1 MQLIKLP
8 ALALLLLGCALLSH
22 AQAPALEKLD
32 TNGIRPLEPGEV
44 NILFSYYEQD
54 GDNSPVTGSIG
65 TEQLTDFSSR
75 FIVKV
80 PIKKQLT
87 FNGDIGFDSYSSAST
102 DNIDRY
108 VSSASSSD
116 TRIYGTFG
124 FDKTPEG
131 KNTSYGLKVGG
142 SREYDYTSLS
152 VGGHYALISKDG
164 NRELNLTGQ
173 AFFDAWQLIY
183 PEELRR
189 EGVLVP
195 TDQRRSY
202 NLGLTYSQVINRKLQ
217 ASLSLDG
224 IYMTGLLSTPFHR
237 VYFQE
242 QAAAKVE
249 KLPDNRLKLPV
260 GLRLNYYVADFLVAR
275 LYYRYYWDS
284 WGIQAQTASLEL
296 PIKINRFFS
305 VYPFYRYHTQTAA
318 DYFLPYKEH
327 SLNDEFYT
335 SDYDL
340 AELDSHTYGMGVRY
354 APVNGLARIKFPMG
368 KGRNVLLFRGFDL
381 RYAHYERTPSL
392 KANVVSLGLNF
403 TY

>member
-1 MQLIKLP
+1 MQLIRLSG
-8 ALALLLLGCALLSH
+8 LALLLGWSLPGLC
-22 AQAPALEKLD
+22 QAPAFEKPDTSSIRALD
-32 TNGIRPLEPGEV
+32 PAEV

-54 GDNSPVTGSIG
+54 GNNSPVTGGIG

-75 FIVKV
+75 IVVKV
-80 PIKKQLT
+80 PVKEQLT
-87 FNGDIGFDSYSSAST
+87 FNGDLGFDSYSSAST

-124 FDKTPEG
+124 FDKSPTG
-131 KNTSYGLKVGG
+131 KNSSYGLKLGG

-152 VGGHYALISKDG
+152 VGGHYALLSKDG

-173 AFFDAWQLIY
+173 AFFDRWQLIY
-183 PEELRR
+183 PDELRR
-189 EGVLVP
+189 EGQLAP

-217 ASLSLDG
+217 ASISLDG

-242 QAAAKVE
+242 QQQARIE
-249 KLPDNRLKLPV
+249 LLPDTRLKLPV
-260 GLRLNYYVADFLVAR
+260 GLRLNYYVADFLIAR

-284 WGIQAQTASLEL
+284 WGIQAHTASLEL
-296 PIKINRFFS
+296 PVKINRFFS
-305 VYPFYRYHTQTAA
+305 VYPFYRYHNQTAA
-318 DYFLPYKEH
+318 GYFLPYKEH
-327 SLNDEFYT
+327 TLDEEFYT

-340 AELDSHTYGMGVRY
+340 AALDSHTYGLGIRY

-368 KGRNVLLFRGFDL
+368 KHKDVLLLRGFDL
-381 RYAHYERTPSL
+381 RFAHYERSPGL

>member
-1 MQLIKLP
+1 MQLTRL
-8 ALALLLLGCALLSH
+8 AGLALLLGFSLTALG
-22 AQAPALEKLD
+22 QDPFPERRD
-32 TNGIRPLEPGEV
+32 TNDIKALDPAEV
-44 NILFSYYEQD
+44 NLLFSYYEQD
-54 GDNSPVTGSIG
+54 GDNSPVTGGIG

-75 FIVKV
+75 IIVKI
-80 PIKKQLT
+80 PIKERLSLS
-87 FNGDIGFDSYSSAST
+87 GEVGFDSYSSAST

-124 FDKTPEG
+124 FEKKPEG
-131 KNTSYGLKVGG
+131 KNSSYGLKLGG
-142 SREYDYTSLS
+142 SNEYDYTSLS
-152 VGGHYALISKDG
+152 VGGHYALISADG

-173 AFFDAWQLIY
+173 AFIDRWQLIY

-189 EGVLVP
+189 GGALVP

-202 NLGLTYSQVINRKLQ
+202 NLGLTYSQVISRKLQ

-242 QAAAKVE
+242 QAQARVE
-249 KLPDNRLKLPV
+249 LLPDNRLKLPV
-260 GLRLNYYVADFLVAR
+260 GMRLNYYVADFLVAR
-275 LYYRYYWDS
+275 LYFRYYWDS

-305 VYPFYRYHTQTAA
+305 VYPFYRYHNQTAA

-327 SLNDEFYT
+327 TLSEEFYT

-340 AELDSHTYGMGVRY
+340 AALDSHTFGMGVRY
-354 APVNGLARIKFPMG
+354 APVNGLARIKWPVG
-368 KGRNVLLFRGFDL
+368 KKKGVMLLRGFDL
-381 RYAHYERTPSL
+381 RYAHYQRAPSL

>member
-1 MQLIKLP
+1 MQLIRLSW
-8 ALALLLLGCALLSH
+8 LVLLTGCSLMAY
-22 AQAPALEKLD
+22 AQAPALEKADTSQFKTLD
-32 TNGIRPLEPGEV
+32 PAEV

-54 GDNSPVTGSIG
+54 GNNSPVTGGIG

-75 FIVKV
+75 VIVKV
-80 PIKKQLT
+80 PVKEGLALS
-87 FNGDIGFDSYSSAST
+87 GDIGFDSYSSAST
-102 DNIDRY
+102 DKIDRY

-116 TRIYGTFG
+116 TRVYGTFG
-124 FDKTPEG
+124 FEKTPPG
-131 KNTSYGLKVGG
+131 KNSSYGLKLGG
-142 SREYDYTSLS
+142 SNEFDYASFSL
-152 VGGHYALISKDG
+152 GGHYALISADG

-173 AFFDAWQLIY
+173 AYFDRWQLIY

-189 EGVLVP
+189 EGPLLP

-217 ASLSLDG
+217 ASLTVDG

-242 QAAAKVE
+242 QELAKVE

-260 GLRLNYYVADFLVAR
+260 GLRLNYYAADFLVAR
-275 LYYRYYWDS
+275 FYFRYYWDS

-296 PIKINRFFS
+296 PVKINRFFS

-318 DYFLPYKEH
+318 DYFMPYKEH
-327 SLNDEFYT
+327 TLSQEFYT

-340 AELDSHTYGMGVRY
+340 AALDSHTFGLGIRY
-354 APVNGLARIKFPMG
+354 APVNGLARIKFPLV
-368 KGRNVLLFRGFDL
+368 KGRDVLLFRGFDL
-381 RYAHYERTPSL
+381 RFAHYQKTPSL

>member
-1 MQLIKLP
+1 
-8 ALALLLLGCALLSH
+8 
-22 AQAPALEKLD
+22 
-32 TNGIRPLEPGEV
+32 
-44 NILFSYYEQD
+44 
-54 GDNSPVTGSIG
+54 
-65 TEQLTDFSSR
+65 
-75 FIVKV
+75 
-80 PIKKQLT
+80 
-87 FNGDIGFDSYSSAST
+87 
-102 DNIDRY
+102 
-108 VSSASSSD
+108 
-116 TRIYGTFG
+116 
-124 FDKTPEG
+124 
-131 KNTSYGLKVGG
+131 
-142 SREYDYTSLS
+142 
-152 VGGHYALISKDG
+152 
-164 NRELNLTGQ
+164 
-173 AFFDAWQLIY
+173 
-183 PEELRR
+183 
-189 EGVLVP
+189 
-195 TDQRRSY
+195 
-202 NLGLTYSQVINRKLQ
+202 
-217 ASLSLDG
+217 
-224 IYMTGLLSTPFHR
+224 MTGLLSTPFHR

-260 GLRLNYYVADFLVAR
+260 GLRLNYYVADFLAAR

-340 AELDSHTYGMGVRY
+340 AGLDSHTYGMGVRY

-368 KGRNVLLFRGFDL
+368 KKRDVLLLRGFDL